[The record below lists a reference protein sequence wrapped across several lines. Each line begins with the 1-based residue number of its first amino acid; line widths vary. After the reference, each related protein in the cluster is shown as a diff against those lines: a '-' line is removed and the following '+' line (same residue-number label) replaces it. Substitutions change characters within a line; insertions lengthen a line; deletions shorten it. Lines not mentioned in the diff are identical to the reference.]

1 MRHVVSALIL
11 SLSAG
16 LVASGLP
23 STHSSV
29 AGTSVTAASCSA
41 ELAAHDAALRQYEA
55 DATREGMT
63 FAMDEANRP
72 AREALEAMKK
82 RLAENPTAQAAK
94 ELKESWD
101 AFQKYQKQHD
111 VYREVLREISACL
124 RSSNPTGCLTEPLK
138 ANLEPE
144 RLMVRVNEAFEKW
157 VKSLGNEAISKA
169 VERVDRARS
178 IMQNYTQRAA
188 GMGMEA
194 ASRGIDNCLRDFDQ
208 RVSQAQNTTAPVDVQ
223 PPPPPGAPPAPVKKG
238 GAGKLVALGIGL
250 GGAGLGAYY
259 LGQQLGSLDYGLD
272 DSDSGGGTPTITNK
286 HEPWIC
292 SGSRCTGKLTINF
305 PGVMNSGTI
314 TVGTS
319 SLFLGQISV
328 DPTKAP
334 GSRTIDMEKSPYVTC
349 YGTQTTVAIWN
360 SAFTN
365 TGPPAH
371 SLPTSIKVECH

>member
-1 MRHVVSALIL
+1 MRHVVSALIF

-16 LVASGLP
+16 LVAAGVP
-23 STHSSV
+23 STHGSV
-29 AGTSVTAASCSA
+29 PGPKISAASCSE
-41 ELAAHDAALRQYEA
+41 ELARQDAALRQYET
-55 DATREGMT
+55 DARREGLH
-63 FAMDEANRP
+63 FALDD
-72 AREALEAMKK
+72 ARRTALDAAKK
-82 RLAENPTAQAAK
+82 RLAGDPTADAAK
-94 ELKESWD
+94 ELKARWD
-101 AFQKYQKQHD
+101 EYQGYLEQHN
-111 VYREVLREISACL
+111 VYQEVLREISACL
-124 RSSNPTGCLTEPLK
+124 KSANPTGCLTEPLK
-138 ANLEPE
+138 ANLEPQ
-144 RLMVRVNEAFEKW
+144 RLMDRVNQAFAKW
-157 VKSLGNEAISKA
+157 VQSLGNEAMSKA
-169 VERVDRARS
+169 VDRVDRARS

-194 ASRGIDNCLRDFDQ
+194 ASRGIDSCLRDFDE
-208 RVSQAQNTTAPVDVQ
+208 RVRRAQNTSAPVDQ
-223 PPPPPGAPPAPVKKG
+223 PPPPPGAPQAPGKKG

-259 LGQQLGSLDYGLD
+259 LGQQLGTLDYGGE
-272 DSDSGGGTPTITNK
+272 SESGGGTPTITNK

-292 SGSRCTGKLTINF
+292 SGNKCTGKLTINF
-305 PGVMNSGTI
+305 PGVMSSGTV

-334 GSRTIDMEKSPYVTC
+334 GSRTIDMEKSPYLTC

>member
-1 MRHVVSALIL
+1 MRHVVPAIIL
-11 SLSAG
+11 SLSGG

-23 STHSSV
+23 STHGSGP
-29 AGTSVTAASCSA
+29 GTSVTAASCSA

-63 FAMDEANRP
+63 FAMDEASRP

-82 RLAENPTAQAAK
+82 RLTENPTAQAAK
-94 ELKESWD
+94 ELKDSWD

-238 GAGKLVALGIGL
+238 GAGKFVALGIGL

-259 LGQQLGSLDYGLD
+259 LGQQLGTLDYGGEEN
-272 DSDSGGGTPTITNK
+272 GGSSESSIRLVSSTTIQCTP
-286 HEPWIC
+286 
-292 SGSRCTGKLTINF
+292 
-305 PGVMNSGTI
+305 
-314 TVGTS
+314 VGGS
-319 SLFLGQISV
+319 SLQSLCIGN
-328 DPTKAP
+328 
-334 GSRTIDMEKSPYVTC
+334 VTLDVGNVFST
-349 YGTQTTVAIWN
+349 GTRVCILTEP
-360 SAFTN
+360 SAF
-365 TGPPAH
+365 PACQVKA
-371 SLPTSIKVECH
+371 SSSQLTLRIE